1 MMDEKN
7 LKQEMNKVFWV
18 CLTILLFFAAVYY
31 ADKFWHIL
39 SKI

>member
-1 MMDEKN
+1 MMEDKN
-7 LKQEMNKVFWV
+7 LKQEMKKVFWV
-18 CLTILLFFAAVYY
+18 CATILLFFAAVYY